1 MSAEPLIY
9 WHWFIACVVL
19 MVMEALLPGF
29 FFLWMG
35 IAAGVVG
42 VVVLALPGL
51 EWQIQVILFAI
62 LSVLSVVLG
71 RMYQRR
77 HPTLTDHPALNRRAQ
92 QYIGRRFTL
101 DEPIVNGYGKLRV
114 GDSVWSVSGSDLP
127 AGTQVTV
134 TGTSGVVLLVEKA

>member
-1 MSAEPLIY
+1 
-9 WHWFIACVVL
+9 
-19 MVMEALLPGF
+19 
-29 FFLWMG
+29 
-35 IAAGVVG
+35 
-42 VVVLALPGL
+42 
-51 EWQIQVILFAI
+51 
-62 LSVLSVVLG
+62 
-71 RMYQRR
+71 MYQRR

-92 QYIGRRFTL
+92 QYVGRRFTL

>member
-19 MVMEALLPGF
+19 LVLEALLPGF
-29 FFLWMG
+29 FFMWMG
-35 IAAGVVG
+35 IAAGVTG
-42 VVVLALPGL
+42 VVVLALPGI
-51 EWQIQVILFAI
+51 EWQIQVILFAV

-71 RMYQRR
+71 RMSQPPP
-77 HPTLTDHPALNRRAQ
+77 PTVTAHPAPNRRAQ
-92 QYIGRRFTL
+92 QYVGRRFPL

-134 TGTSGVVLLVEKA
+134 TGTSGVVLLVEKV